1 MWLGKNA
8 KHYEKGTSE
17 QSFLGIIIKVLDD
30 LMAKDS
36 TTESCGA
43 NVTMD
48 IYLPKCSGMTLQA
61 RICDNMEETKGNQ

>member
-1 MWLGKNA
+1 
-8 KHYEKGTSE
+8 
-17 QSFLGIIIKVLDD
+17 
-30 LMAKDS
+30 MAKDS